1 MENFFVSYLFT
12 ERKVSGHEMFPD
24 RRHTKNNIDTQTKL
38 RVKIEK
44 VQSSAQILK
53 RSRLLKDI
61 ATVLE
66 IVINKLK
73 PDFEVMNN
81 SQKQALVEINKTLI
95 PFTRDTSRLLSLSAH
110 PVSPIGGM
118 SYVYQ
123 CKEKT
128 KLLNQTTLQECLR
141 NITESIYLYI
151 VLSKHFT
158 QIVYNMPRIL
168 V

>member
-118 SYVYQ
+118 IYVYQ
-123 CKEKT
+123 CEEDNKVIEP
-128 KLLNQTTLQECLR
+128 N
-141 NITESIYLYI
+141 NIAPNFRVIS
-151 VLSKHFT
+151 
-158 QIVYNMPRIL
+158 
-168 V
+168 